1 MAIKN
6 YTAQKS
12 VVIVAAEIEQ
22 NLIDNGAVEIRK
34 DITDGKITALKFIIP
49 TRMGMIPI
57 QLPVN
62 VQGVLKVL
70 ENDKKTNRRVK
81 VTFDQA
87 EKTAWANLRDW
98 INSQIALIRIGM
110 VDMEQVFLPY
120 VVGPDGRTLYEVAAS
135 RGFFLESSDKEK
147 YNG

>member
-22 NLIDNGAVEIRK
+22 KLIENGAVEIRK
-34 DITDGKITALKFIIP
+34 DITDGSITALKFIIP

-62 VQGVLKVL
+62 VQGVLL
-70 ENDKKTNRRVK
+70 ERRK
-81 VTFDQA
+81 
-87 EKTAWANLRDW
+87 W
-98 INSQIALIRIGM
+98 
-110 VDMEQVFLPY
+110 
-120 VVGPDGRTLYEVAAS
+120 
-135 RGFFLESSDKEK
+135 
-147 YNG
+147 

>member
-12 VVIVAAEIEQ
+12 VIVVAAEIEQ
-22 NLIDNGAVEIRK
+22 KLIENGAVQIRK
-34 DITDGKITALKFIIP
+34 DITNGEITALKFIIP

-62 VQGVLKVL
+62 VEGVLKVL
-70 ENDKKTNRRVK
+70 ENDKKTNHRVK
-81 VTFDQA
+81 VSKEQA

-98 INSQIALIRIGM
+98 VTAQIALIRIGM

-120 VVGPDGRTLYEVAAS
+120 VLGPDGRTLYEVAAS
-135 RGFFLESSDKEK
+135 KGFYLN
-147 YNG
+147 NGNGNK

>member
-12 VVIVAAEIEQ
+12 VIVVAAEIEQ

-70 ENDKKTNRRVK
+70 ETDKKTNRRVK

-135 RGFFLESSDKEK
+135 RGFYLNSGNENK
-147 YNG
+147 

>member
-98 INSQIALIRIGM
+98 VDSQIALIRIGM

-120 VVGPDGRTLYEVAAS
+120 VVGADGRTLYEVAAS
-135 RGFFLESSDKEK
+135 RGFF
-147 YNG
+147 